1 MEKRK
6 LKNISASVRARLL
19 NLAKAEQKNFNNV
32 LLQYFQERFLYRLS
46 VSPDPSQAQ
55 DENFILKGAL
65 LFLLYDAPRLRPTK
79 DIDLLG
85 RAQPNDLENI
95 RTIIQ
100 QIAQIEA
107 PDGVV
112 LTKES
117 ATVEKIK
124 ESDEYEGVRVKIEAF
139 LTSARQ
145 TLQIDIGFGD
155 QIVPGPLEIEFPVL
169 LDQPAPRIKGYS
181 KESVI
186 SEKFE
191 AIVRFNFL
199 TSRMKDF
206 YDILFL
212 ATHESFQM
220 PILRQAIDATFHR
233 RMTPLDDISIIF
245 TEEFKVQ
252 VDKQEQWTAFLRRN
266 HLESFERF
274 ASAVEHL
281 RLFLEPV
288 LKEPSD
294 VLENLRWSPDLWL
307 WQS

>member
-6 LKNISASVRARLL
+6 PKNIPASVRARLL

-46 VSPDPSQAQ
+46 ISPYR
-55 DENFILKGAL
+55 ENFILKGAL

-85 RAQPNDLENI
+85 RAQSNDLEQI
-95 RTIIQ
+95 RAVVQ

-107 PDGVV
+107 SDGVIF
-112 LTKES
+112 TPES
-117 ATVEKIK
+117 TTVEIIK
-124 ESDEYEGVRVKIEAF
+124 ETFEYFGVRVKIEAK

-155 QIVPGPLEIEFPVL
+155 QIVPGPVEIEFPVL

-186 SEKFE
+186 AEKFE

-212 ATHESFQM
+212 AKQESFQM
-220 PILRQAIDATFHR
+220 RILRQAIDATFHR
-233 RMTPLDDISIIF
+233 RMTPLEDVSVIF
-245 TEEFKVQ
+245 TEEFKAQ
-252 VDKQEQWTAFLRRN
+252 PDKQEQWTAFLRRN
-266 HLESFERF
+266 HLESFFKF
-274 ASAVEHL
+274 ASAVEQL
-281 RLFLEPV
+281 QLFLEPV
-288 LKEPSD
+288 CQKLSD
-294 VLENLRWSPDLWL
+294 VLKNLRWSPDLWL
-307 WQS
+307 WQL